1 MQELWDYEKY
11 ELTIRDRLKCV
22 GVSLFLSV
30 VAAWLLYR
38 HPIGLMLCVVIF
50 PLYRKGYT
58 KTKIE
63 ERRRELLLQFKDGV
77 QSISAALLSGFSIEN
92 AWLEAEKELC
102 GLYGVNAYM
111 TVEMHYMNSGIR
123 MNQPVEQL
131 LYEFAMRSGCE
142 DIVGFAEIFRFAKRS
157 GGNFAKIIQ
166 NTARR
171 IAEKQEVEREIATV
185 LSGKKME
192 QKIMNA
198 MPIALLAYLNLTSK
212 EFLAPL
218 YGNLFG
224 AGVMTVAFVAYI
236 GAFLLAWNMMEI
248 EI

>member
-1 MQELWDYEKY
+1 M
-11 ELTIRDRLKCV
+11 
-22 GVSLFLSV
+22 
-30 VAAWLLYR
+30 
-38 HPIGLMLCVVIF
+38 
-50 PLYRKGYT
+50 
-58 KTKIE
+58 
-63 ERRRELLLQFKDGV
+63 
-77 QSISAALLSGFSIEN
+77 
-92 AWLEAEKELC
+92 
-102 GLYGVNAYM
+102 YGVNAYM

-123 MNQPVEQL
+123 MNKPVEQL

-185 LSGKKME
+185 LSGKRME